1 MGFSDITALLL
12 GINKKTGLITFHG
25 PVGNSGLN
33 DFTWS
38 SVKNVLIEKGE
49 TFYENKDKV
58 TINPGKAKGILIG
71 GNLSVLTSIIGSDY
85 LSSFDN
91 KILFLEDA
99 EEEPYSI
106 DRMLTQLKLG
116 GFLKNITGI
125 IFGKCAKCVAEE
137 PDKAFTYEQM
147 IEQNIK
153 PLGIPAFYNAS
164 FGHVENKSTLPIG
177 IMAEMDSEKGTIK
190 LLEAAVS

>member
-12 GINKKTGLITFHG
+12 GIQKKTGVVTFHG

-33 DFTWS
+33 DFTWDS
-38 SVKNVLIEKGE
+38 LQSVLIKKEN
-49 TFYENKDKV
+49 TFYENKEKV
-58 TINPGKAKGILIG
+58 TLTPGIAKGILIG

-85 LSSFDN
+85 LPDFSG

-106 DRMLTQLKLG
+106 DRMLTQLRLG
-116 GFLKNITGI
+116 GFLKNITGV

-164 FGHVENKSTLPIG
+164 FGHVENKSTLPLG
-177 IMAEMDSEKGTIK
+177 IKAEMDAEKGTIR
-190 LLEAAVS
+190 LLENAVK